1 MSHESRGGEPLVARQ
16 DRAQWRASRVEAT
29 DDPRPTRHARSTS
42 PGGRACPRPPRFA
55 VGRAPRG
62 APPAAGRRHARRG
75 RQARGGRRHG
85 GDRRRGRHEQDSRL
99 PALRRPGRAPRR
111 GLQPGRRAAAVETP
125 RGDRE
130 QQLPAGDGGRGDRDL
145 PGLPRGRPRALPVR
159 RAPAERRPADRGRP
173 GQQPLR
179 PRRRAGRGR
188 RVRRPAGGRP
198 RSGGRRAVGPRRR
211 RPGPFGRRLVA
222 ARRAPHAPQRTRCSS
237 DRSGLGRPL
246 RRREHPSG
254 GQVTSSLPGT
264 VDPQKIQEVL
274 DGRWAHVRRDARE
287 NLRDEEFL
295 PVYGE
300 TMQEARER
308 VTRMSKRLA
317 DSGRVGLGFPK
328 EYGGESDSGGS
339 VTSIEMLAFGDLSL
353 MVKAGVQWGL
363 FGGALQLLGTKRQ
376 HDKYLRDVM
385 SFDLPG
391 CFAMTETG
399 HGSDVQQLRTTCTY
413 DPATQTFDLH
423 TPHQA
428 ARKDY
433 IGNAAKDGRMA
444 VVFAQLIT
452 QGKNRGVHAWLVP
465 IRDENGNP
473 MPGVTIGDDGPKAGL
488 LGVDNGRLTFDHVTV
503 PRDMLLDRYG
513 QVAEDGTY
521 TSSIENETRRFFTM
535 LGTLV
540 RGRVSVGGSAA
551 SATKLALDI
560 AVRYGDV
567 RRQFAAPGDDREI
580 VINDYLVHQ
589 RKLLPA
595 LATSYGLH
603 FAQGELVELMHDVQ
617 GAADL
622 DEGAQRELESRAAG
636 LKVAQTWHATRT
648 IQMCREACGGAGYL
662 QENRLP
668 HLKADT
674 DVFTTFE
681 GDNTVLL
688 QLVAK
693 GLLTGYRDTFGSLDG
708 WGRVGFI
715 ADMVRETVLERTAAR
730 ALIARLVDA
739 VPGRDDEVPMLD
751 RGWQLKMF
759 EFREKHS
766 LEGAIRRLRKNS
778 TTEGMAPFDMFND
791 VQDHVLKTAQT
802 HIDRIVLEALVAGI
816 ERTPDPAAKALLG
829 RVCDLYALSTIEAD
843 KGWFLEHGR
852 LTPTRAKALTGAVN
866 DLLKQLRPHMRTL
879 VDAFA
884 IPDAWLNCAIV
895 AEEPGRQETMA
906 EHDAALRAAGAQ
918 PQADATATDLE
929 MAPAQ

>member
-1 MSHESRGGEPLVARQ
+1 V
-16 DRAQWRASRVEAT
+16 T
-29 DDPRPTRHARSTS
+29 TS
-42 PGGRACPRPPRFA
+42 
-55 VGRAPRG
+55 
-62 APPAAGRRHARRG
+62 
-75 RQARGGRRHG
+75 
-85 GDRRRGRHEQDSRL
+85 L
-99 PALRRPGRAPRR
+99 PA
-111 GLQPGRRAAAVETP
+111 
-125 RGDRE
+125 
-130 QQLPAGDGGRGDRDL
+130 
-145 PGLPRGRPRALPVR
+145 
-159 RAPAERRPADRGRP
+159 
-173 GQQPLR
+173 
-179 PRRRAGRGR
+179 
-188 RVRRPAGGRP
+188 
-198 RSGGRRAVGPRRR
+198 S
-211 RPGPFGRRLVA
+211 
-222 ARRAPHAPQRTRCSS
+222 
-237 DRSGLGRPL
+237 
-246 RRREHPSG
+246 
-254 GQVTSSLPGT
+254 
-264 VDPQKIQEVL
+264 VDPKAIQEVL

-287 NLRDEEFL
+287 NLDDPDFL
-295 PVYGE
+295 PTYGE
-300 TMQEARER
+300 NVQEARER
-308 VTRMSKRLA
+308 VTRAAKKLA
-317 DSGRVGLGFPK
+317 DSGRVGFGFPK
-328 EYGGESDSGGS
+328 EYGGEDDSGGS

-363 FGGALQLLGTKRQ
+363 FGGALQLLGNKRQ
-376 HDKYLRDVM
+376 HETYLRDVM

-413 DPATQTFDLH
+413 DPATETFDLH

-452 QGKNRGVHAWLVP
+452 GGKNHGVHAWLVP
-465 IRDENGNP
+465 IRNADGTP
-473 MPGVTIGDDGPKAGL
+473 CTGVTIGDDGPKAGL
-488 LGVDNGRLTFDHVTV
+488 NGVDNGRLTFDHVTV

-513 QVAEDGTY
+513 QVAADGTY

-560 AVRYGDV
+560 AVRYGNV

-595 LATSYGLH
+595 LATTYALH
-603 FAQGELVELMHDVQ
+603 FAQGELVSTMHDVQ
-617 GAADL
+617 AAADL
-622 DEGAQRELESRAAG
+622 DEEAQRELESRAAG
-636 LKVAQTWHATRT
+636 LKVAQTWHATKT

-693 GLLTGYRDTFGSLDG
+693 GLLTGYRDAFGSLEG
-708 WGRVGFI
+708 WGKVGFI

-739 VPGRDDEVPMLD
+739 VGRDDEAPMLD

-759 EFREKHS
+759 EFREKHA

-802 HIDRIVLEALVAGI
+802 HIDRVVLEAFVAGVD
-816 ERTPDPAAKALLG
+816 RTEDADASTLLDKL
-829 RVCDLYALSTIEAD
+829 CDLYALSTIEAD
-843 KGWFLEHGR
+843 KAWFLEHGQ
-852 LTPTRAKALTGAVN
+852 LTPSRAKLLTSTVN
-866 DLLKQLRPHMRTL
+866 QLHKELRPHITTL

-884 IPDAWLNCAIV
+884 IPAEWKKAQILD
-895 AEEPGRQETMA
+895 EEPDRQEAMA
-906 EHDAALRAAGAQ
+906 ARDAEVRAEAEGS
-918 PQADATATDLE
+918 QASGESATDLE
-929 MAPAQ
+929 VAPAQ

>member
-1 MSHESRGGEPLVARQ
+1 M
-16 DRAQWRASRVEAT
+16 
-29 DDPRPTRHARSTS
+29 
-42 PGGRACPRPPRFA
+42 
-55 VGRAPRG
+55 
-62 APPAAGRRHARRG
+62 
-75 RQARGGRRHG
+75 
-85 GDRRRGRHEQDSRL
+85 
-99 PALRRPGRAPRR
+99 
-111 GLQPGRRAAAVETP
+111 
-125 RGDRE
+125 
-130 QQLPAGDGGRGDRDL
+130 
-145 PGLPRGRPRALPVR
+145 
-159 RAPAERRPADRGRP
+159 
-173 GQQPLR
+173 
-179 PRRRAGRGR
+179 
-188 RVRRPAGGRP
+188 
-198 RSGGRRAVGPRRR
+198 
-211 RPGPFGRRLVA
+211 
-222 ARRAPHAPQRTRCSS
+222 
-237 DRSGLGRPL
+237 
-246 RRREHPSG
+246 
-254 GQVTSSLPGT
+254 TSSLPAS
-264 VDPQKIQEVL
+264 VDPKAVQEVL

-287 NLRDEEFL
+287 NLRDPDFL
-295 PVYGE
+295 PGYGE
-300 TMQEARER
+300 SVQEARER
-308 VTRMSKRLA
+308 VTRAAKKLA
-317 DSGRVGLGFPK
+317 DSGRVGFGFPK
-328 EYGGESDSGGS
+328 EYGGDDDSGGS
-339 VTSIEMLAFGDLSL
+339 VISIEMLAFVDLSL

-376 HDKYLRDVM
+376 HDLYLRDVM

-413 DPATQTFDLH
+413 DPATETFDLH

-452 QGKNRGVHAWLVP
+452 QDKNRGVHAWLVP
-465 IRDENGNP
+465 IRNADGTP
-473 MPGVTIGDDGPKAGL
+473 CPGVTIEDAGAKAGL
-488 LGVDNGRLTFDHVTV
+488 NGVDNGRLTFDHVTV

-513 QVAEDGTY
+513 QVAADGTY
-521 TSSIENETRRFFTM
+521 TSTIENETRRFFTM

-567 RRQFAAPGDDREI
+567 RRQFAAPGEDREI

-595 LATSYGLH
+595 LATTYALH
-603 FAQGELVELMHDVQ
+603 FAQGELVDTMHDVQ
-617 GAADL
+617 SADDI
-622 DEGAQRELESRAAG
+622 DEEAQRELESRAAG

-693 GLLTGYRDTFGSLDG
+693 GLLTGYRDAFGSLEG
-708 WGRVGFI
+708 WGKVGFI

-730 ALIARLVDA
+730 ALIARLIDA

-751 RGWQLKMF
+751 RGWQLKML

-766 LEGAIRRLRKNS
+766 LEGAIRRLRKNAA
-778 TTEGMAPFDMFND
+778 TADMAPFDMFND
-791 VQDHVLKTAQT
+791 VQDHVLRTAQT
-802 HIDRIVLEALVAGI
+802 HIERIVLEAFVAGVD
-816 ERTPDPAAKALLG
+816 RTADPDARALLDTL
-829 RVCDLYALSTIEAD
+829 CDLYALSAIEAD
-843 KGWFLEHGR
+843 KAWFLEHGQ
-852 LTPTRAKALTGAVN
+852 LTPARGKLLTATVN
-866 DLLKQLRPHMRTL
+866 QLLRELRPHLITL

-884 IPDAWLNCAIV
+884 IP
-895 AEEPGRQETMA
+895 AEWKAARILEEEGPRQEAMA
-906 EHDAALRAAGAQ
+906 ARDAEVRSEAEGDQASGAS
-918 PQADATATDLE
+918 ATDLE
-929 MAPAQ
+929 VAPAQ

>member
-1 MSHESRGGEPLVARQ
+1 MTSTV
-16 DRAQWRASRVEAT
+16 
-29 DDPRPTRHARSTS
+29 PTS
-42 PGGRACPRPPRFA
+42 
-55 VGRAPRG
+55 
-62 APPAAGRRHARRG
+62 
-75 RQARGGRRHG
+75 
-85 GDRRRGRHEQDSRL
+85 
-99 PALRRPGRAPRR
+99 
-111 GLQPGRRAAAVETP
+111 
-125 RGDRE
+125 
-130 QQLPAGDGGRGDRDL
+130 
-145 PGLPRGRPRALPVR
+145 
-159 RAPAERRPADRGRP
+159 
-173 GQQPLR
+173 
-179 PRRRAGRGR
+179 
-188 RVRRPAGGRP
+188 
-198 RSGGRRAVGPRRR
+198 
-211 RPGPFGRRLVA
+211 
-222 ARRAPHAPQRTRCSS
+222 
-237 DRSGLGRPL
+237 
-246 RRREHPSG
+246 
-254 GQVTSSLPGT
+254 
-264 VDPQKIQEVL
+264 VDPGKIREVL

-287 NLRDEEFL
+287 NLDDPDFL

-308 VTRMSKRLA
+308 VTRAAKKLA

-328 EYGGESDSGGS
+328 EFGGEADSGAS

-363 FGGALQLLGTKRQ
+363 FGGALELLGTRR
-376 HDKYLRDVM
+376 HHEKYLRDVM

-413 DPATQTFDLH
+413 DPATETFDLH

-444 VVFAQLIT
+444 VVFAQLVT
-452 QGKNRGVHAWLVP
+452 QGKNHGVHAWLVP
-465 IRDENGNP
+465 IRNADGTP
-473 MPGVTIGDDGPKAGL
+473 CPGITIGDDGPKAGL
-488 LGVDNGRLTFDHVTV
+488 PGVDNGRLSFDHVKV
-503 PRDMLLDRYG
+503 PREMLLDRYG
-513 QVAEDGTY
+513 QVAADGTY

-540 RGRVSVGGSAA
+540 RGRVSVGGSAS

-560 AVRYGDV
+560 AVRYGNV

-595 LATSYGLH
+595 LAKTYGLH
-603 FAQGELVELMHDVQ
+603 FAQSTLVETMHDVQ
-617 GAADL
+617 TAVHVHGQEV
-622 DEGAQRELESRAAG
+622 DEAAQRELESRAAG
-636 LKVAQTWHATRT
+636 LKVAQTAHATAT

-708 WGRVGFI
+708 WGRVGFV

-739 VPGRDDEVPMLD
+739 LPGRDDDDIPMLE

-802 HIDRIVLEALVAGI
+802 HIDRIVLESFVAGVD
-816 ERTPDPAAKALLG
+816 RTEDPAAKALLDKL
-829 RVCDLYALSTIEAD
+829 CDLYALSTIEAD
-843 KGWFLEHGR
+843 KAWFLEHGQ
-852 LTPTRAKALTGAVN
+852 LTAARAKLLTSTVN
-866 DLLKQLRPHMRTL
+866 QLLKELRPHVTTL
-879 VDAFA
+879 VDSFA
-884 IPDAWLNCAIV
+884 IPVEWKAAKILEEEDDRQEAMAARDAELRAQN
-895 AEEPGRQETMA
+895 AEETPDGT
-906 EHDAALRAAGAQ
+906 
-918 PQADATATDLE
+918 ATAVE
-929 MAPAQ
+929 VPPGQ

>member
-1 MSHESRGGEPLVARQ
+1 VSSSV
-16 DRAQWRASRVEAT
+16 
-29 DDPRPTRHARSTS
+29 PT
-42 PGGRACPRPPRFA
+42 P
-55 VGRAPRG
+55 
-62 APPAAGRRHARRG
+62 
-75 RQARGGRRHG
+75 
-85 GDRRRGRHEQDSRL
+85 
-99 PALRRPGRAPRR
+99 
-111 GLQPGRRAAAVETP
+111 
-125 RGDRE
+125 
-130 QQLPAGDGGRGDRDL
+130 
-145 PGLPRGRPRALPVR
+145 
-159 RAPAERRPADRGRP
+159 
-173 GQQPLR
+173 
-179 PRRRAGRGR
+179 
-188 RVRRPAGGRP
+188 
-198 RSGGRRAVGPRRR
+198 
-211 RPGPFGRRLVA
+211 
-222 ARRAPHAPQRTRCSS
+222 
-237 DRSGLGRPL
+237 
-246 RRREHPSG
+246 
-254 GQVTSSLPGT
+254 
-264 VDPQKIQEVL
+264 VDPATIQAVL
-274 DGRWAHVRRDARE
+274 DGRWAHVRKDARE
-287 NLRDEEFL
+287 NLDDPDFL

-308 VTRMSKRLA
+308 VSRAAKKLA

-328 EYGGESDSGGS
+328 AYGGEDDAGGS
-339 VTSIEMLAFGDLSL
+339 TTSIEMLAFGDLSL

-363 FGGALQLLGTKRQ
+363 FGGAIQLLGTEQ
-376 HDKYLRDVM
+376 HHAEYLRDVM

-413 DPATQTFDLH
+413 DPETETFDLH

-433 IGNAAKDGRMA
+433 IGNAARDGRMA

-452 QGKNRGVHAWLVP
+452 RGKNHGVHAWLVP
-465 IRDENGNP
+465 IRDERGDP
-473 MPGVTIGDDGPKAGL
+473 LPGVTIGDDGPKAGL
-488 LGVDNGRLTFDHVTV
+488 PGVDNGRLTFDHVSV
-503 PRDMLLDRYG
+503 PRATLLDRYG
-513 QVAEDGTY
+513 QVAADGTY

-540 RGRVSVGGSAA
+540 RGRVSVGGSAS

-595 LATSYGLH
+595 LATSYALH
-603 FAQGELVELMHDVQ
+603 FAQGELVSTMHDVQ
-617 GAADL
+617 TAAHVHGKEL
-622 DEGAQRELESRAAG
+622 DEEAQRELESRAAG
-636 LKVAQTWHATRT
+636 LKVAQTAHATRT

-693 GLLTGYRDTFGSLDG
+693 GLLTGYRDTFGSLEG
-708 WGRVGFI
+708 WGKVGFI

-739 VPGRDDEVPMLD
+739 VGRDDEAPMLA

-759 EFREKHS
+759 EFREKHA

-778 TTEGMAPFDMFND
+778 TTDGMAPFDMFND

-802 HIDRIVLEALVAGI
+802 HIDRVVLEAFVAGVD
-816 ERTPDPAAKALLG
+816 RTDDPAAKALLDK
-829 RVCDLYALSTIEAD
+829 VCDLYALSTIEAD
-843 KGWFLEHGR
+843 KAWFLEHGR
-852 LTPTRAKALTGAVN
+852 LTVSRSKTLTGTVN
-866 DLLKQLRPHMRTL
+866 QLLKELRPHIVTL

-884 IPDAWLNCAIV
+884 IPVRWKAAQILR
-895 AEEPGRQETMA
+895 EEADRQEAMA
-906 EHDAALRAAGAQ
+906 ARDTEVRAAA
-918 PQADATATDLE
+918 E
-929 MAPAQ
+929 

>member
-1 MSHESRGGEPLVARQ
+1 M
-16 DRAQWRASRVEAT
+16 T
-29 DDPRPTRHARSTS
+29 STL
-42 PGGRACPRPPRFA
+42 
-55 VGRAPRG
+55 
-62 APPAAGRRHARRG
+62 PPA
-75 RQARGGRRHG
+75 
-85 GDRRRGRHEQDSRL
+85 
-99 PALRRPGRAPRR
+99 
-111 GLQPGRRAAAVETP
+111 
-125 RGDRE
+125 
-130 QQLPAGDGGRGDRDL
+130 
-145 PGLPRGRPRALPVR
+145 
-159 RAPAERRPADRGRP
+159 
-173 GQQPLR
+173 
-179 PRRRAGRGR
+179 
-188 RVRRPAGGRP
+188 
-198 RSGGRRAVGPRRR
+198 
-211 RPGPFGRRLVA
+211 
-222 ARRAPHAPQRTRCSS
+222 
-237 DRSGLGRPL
+237 
-246 RRREHPSG
+246 
-254 GQVTSSLPGT
+254 
-264 VDPQKIQEVL
+264 VDPAALQEAL

-287 NLRDEEFL
+287 NLHDPEML

-300 TMQEARER
+300 SMQAARER
-308 VTRMSKRLA
+308 VTRMARKLA
-317 DSGRVGLGFPK
+317 ESGRVTLGFPK
-328 EYGGESDSGGS
+328 EFGGEADAGGS
-339 VTSIEMLAFGDLSL
+339 VVSIEMLAFTDLSL

-363 FGGALQLLGTKRQ
+363 FGGAVQLLGTRR
-376 HDKYLRDVM
+376 HHEAYLRDIM

-423 TPHQA
+423 TPHEA

-433 IGNAAKDGRMA
+433 IGNAAEDGRMA
-444 VVFAQLIT
+444 VVFAQLVT
-452 QGKNRGVHAWLVP
+452 QGKNHGVHAWLVP
-465 IRDENGNP
+465 IRDTDGAP

-488 LGVDNGRLTFDHVTV
+488 LGVDNGRLSFDHVSV

-560 AVRYGDV
+560 AVRYGNV
-567 RRQFAAPGDDREI
+567 RRQFAAPGEEREI

-595 LATSYGLH
+595 LARTYALH
-603 FAQGELVELMHDVQ
+603 FAQGELVSTMHDVQ
-617 GAADL
+617 TAVHEHGQEI
-622 DEGAQRELESRAAG
+622 DEQAQRELESRAAG

-693 GLLTGYRDTFGSLDG
+693 GLLTGYRDNFGSLDG
-708 WGRVGFI
+708 WGRVGFV

-739 VPGRDDEVPMLD
+739 VPGVDEVPMLE

-759 EFREKHS
+759 EFREKHA

-791 VQDHVLKTAQT
+791 VQDHVLKAART
-802 HIDRIVLEALVAGI
+802 HIDRIVLEAFVEGVDRATDPDVA
-816 ERTPDPAAKALLG
+816 TLLDT
-829 RVCDLYALSTIEAD
+829 VCDLYALSTIEED
-843 KGWFLEHGR
+843 KAWFLEHGQ
-852 LTPTRAKALTGAVN
+852 LTPARAKTLTSTVN
-866 DLLKQLRPHMRTL
+866 SLLKQLRPHITTL

-884 IPDAWLNCAIV
+884 IPADWKAAAILV
-895 AEEPGRQETMA
+895 AEPDRQAAMA
-906 EHDAALRAAGAQ
+906 ARDAELRARNGGDGRDGG
-918 PQADATATDLE
+918 PGATATD
-929 MAPAQ
+929 MDVPPGQ

>member
-1 MSHESRGGEPLVARQ
+1 M
-16 DRAQWRASRVEAT
+16 T
-29 DDPRPTRHARSTS
+29 TS
-42 PGGRACPRPPRFA
+42 
-55 VGRAPRG
+55 
-62 APPAAGRRHARRG
+62 
-75 RQARGGRRHG
+75 
-85 GDRRRGRHEQDSRL
+85 L
-99 PALRRPGRAPRR
+99 PA
-111 GLQPGRRAAAVETP
+111 
-125 RGDRE
+125 
-130 QQLPAGDGGRGDRDL
+130 
-145 PGLPRGRPRALPVR
+145 
-159 RAPAERRPADRGRP
+159 
-173 GQQPLR
+173 
-179 PRRRAGRGR
+179 
-188 RVRRPAGGRP
+188 
-198 RSGGRRAVGPRRR
+198 S
-211 RPGPFGRRLVA
+211 
-222 ARRAPHAPQRTRCSS
+222 
-237 DRSGLGRPL
+237 
-246 RRREHPSG
+246 
-254 GQVTSSLPGT
+254 
-264 VDPQKIQEVL
+264 VDPKAIQEVL

-287 NLRDEEFL
+287 NLDDPDFL
-295 PVYGE
+295 PTYGE
-300 TMQEARER
+300 NVQEARER
-308 VTRMSKRLA
+308 VTRAAKKLA
-317 DSGRVGLGFPK
+317 DSGRVGFGFPK
-328 EYGGESDSGGS
+328 EYGGEDDSGGS

-363 FGGALQLLGTKRQ
+363 FGGALQLLGTKQQ
-376 HDKYLRDVM
+376 HDEYLRDVM

-413 DPATQTFDLH
+413 DPATETFDLH

-452 QGKNRGVHAWLVP
+452 QGKNHGVHAWLVP
-465 IRDENGNP
+465 IRNEDGTP
-473 MPGVTIGDDGPKAGL
+473 CTGVTIGDDGPKAGL
-488 LGVDNGRLTFDHVTV
+488 NGVDNGRLTFDHVTV

-513 QVAEDGTY
+513 QVAADGTY

-560 AVRYGDV
+560 AVRYGNV

-595 LATSYGLH
+595 LATTYALH
-603 FAQGELVELMHDVQ
+603 FAQGELVSTMHDVQ
-617 GAADL
+617 AAADL
-622 DEGAQRELESRAAG
+622 DEEAQRELESRAAG
-636 LKVAQTWHATRT
+636 LKVAQTWHATKT

-693 GLLTGYRDTFGSLDG
+693 GLLTGYRDAFGSLEG
-708 WGRVGFI
+708 WGKVGFI

-739 VPGRDDEVPMLD
+739 VGRDDEAPMLD

-759 EFREKHS
+759 EFREKHA

-778 TTEGMAPFDMFND
+778 TTDGMAPFDMFND

-802 HIDRIVLEALVAGI
+802 HIDRVVLEAFVAGVD
-816 ERTPDPAAKALLG
+816 RTEDPDAKKLLDT
-829 RVCDLYALSTIEAD
+829 VCDLYALSTIEAD
-843 KGWFLEHGR
+843 KAWFMEHGQ
-852 LTPTRAKALTGAVN
+852 LTPARAKLLTSTVN
-866 DLLKQLRPHMRTL
+866 QLLKELRPHMITL

-884 IPDAWLNCAIV
+884 IPHEWKAATIL
-895 AEEPGRQETMA
+895 EEEHDRQEAMA
-906 EHDAALRAAGAQ
+906 ARDAELKAATGEAA
-918 PQADATATDLE
+918 PEGTATALE
-929 MAPAQ
+929 VAPAQ